1 MTPDSLSKDYLTTGR
16 TPGRPAEAAHRPL
29 RLRGSDMDAT
39 STALERDE
47 RGIHTY
53 KQRDGRLRSC
63 LTTLPMITNYGRRI
77 RQQQRPGKA
86 RRPDIVTIPQ
96 IWRSTG

>member
-1 MTPDSLSKDYLTTGR
+1 
-16 TPGRPAEAAHRPL
+16 
-29 RLRGSDMDAT
+29 
-39 STALERDE
+39 
-47 RGIHTY
+47 
-53 KQRDGRLRSC
+53 
-63 LTTLPMITNYGRRI
+63 MITNYGRRI